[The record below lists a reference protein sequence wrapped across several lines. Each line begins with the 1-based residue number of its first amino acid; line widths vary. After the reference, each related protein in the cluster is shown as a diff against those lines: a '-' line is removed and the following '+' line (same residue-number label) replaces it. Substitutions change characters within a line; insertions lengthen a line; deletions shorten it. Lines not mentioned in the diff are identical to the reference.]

1 MTKYE
6 DFRRASDEFIRSKML
21 FEQGKKNPENVPDR
35 ALLFSEDKVSQA
47 LNFLNDM
54 LFVHRC
60 FGTSGGPSQLMDRKS
75 SMETTTILIHV
86 ISVEHGLSRPE
97 TIAFAL
103 AVALASSKQKK
114 SLFF

>member
-54 LFVHRC
+54 LVA
-60 FGTSGGPSQLMDRKS
+60 GLMDRKS

-103 AVALASSKQKK
+103 AVGLASSKQKK